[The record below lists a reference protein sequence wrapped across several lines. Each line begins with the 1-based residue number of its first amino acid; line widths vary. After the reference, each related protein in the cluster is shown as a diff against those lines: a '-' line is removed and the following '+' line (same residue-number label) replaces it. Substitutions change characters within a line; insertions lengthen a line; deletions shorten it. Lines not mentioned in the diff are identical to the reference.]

1 MSSRPAQLRGTR
13 QHASAA
19 AVRRRRAAARRRRWF
34 VGLLVVALCA
44 LGVKLVAPTFHTAV
58 RDLGSLPL
66 AHEQVIRRQAAQ
78 KRLDPA
84 LIAGVIYAESKFS
97 DAQSSAG
104 ALGLMQLLPST
115 AHFIAQRTGG
125 SAFTTEDLSTP
136 DVNIAYGS
144 WYLRYLLD
152 RYNENEVLA
161 LAAYN
166 GGETNVNK
174 WIAQAR
180 DNGTAFTLGDIPFPE
195 TRAYVEKVMG
205 AQHDY
210 RRTHAK
216 QLGLEGG

>member
-1 MSSRPAQLRGTR
+1 MSSRPAQLRATR
-13 QHASAA
+13 QHDRAA
-19 AVRRRRAAARRRRWF
+19 AVKRQRAAARRRRWF
-34 VGLLVVALCA
+34 FGLLVVALCA
-44 LGVKLVAPTFHTAV
+44 FGVKLVAPTFHTAV

-66 AHEQVIRRQAAQ
+66 QHEQVIRQQAAKKQ
-78 KRLDPA
+78 LDPA

-152 RYNENEVLA
+152 RYDENEVLA

-174 WIAQAR
+174 WIAQAH
-180 DNGTAFTLGDIPFPE
+180 DNGSAFALDDIPFPE

-210 RRTHAK
+210 RRTYAK
-216 QLGLEGG
+216 QLGIR